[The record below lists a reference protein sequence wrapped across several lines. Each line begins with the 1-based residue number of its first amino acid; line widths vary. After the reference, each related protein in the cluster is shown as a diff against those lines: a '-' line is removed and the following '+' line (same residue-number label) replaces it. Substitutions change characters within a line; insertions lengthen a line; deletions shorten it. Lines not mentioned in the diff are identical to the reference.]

1 MSGASN
7 NTHKRLFLIG
17 LGVLLVVLAFMSVGL
32 GPVKIKFGQIIA
44 LFGSRLGWSAGT
56 VDYAPF
62 TEETLWSILWAVR
75 MPRMLLAILVG
86 AALAVAGAGMQGLF
100 RNPLADP
107 SLIGV
112 SAGAAMGAVT
122 VMVIGKNVLDL
133 LPEWMEPLAI
143 PLSAFIGGIGATFLV
158 YHMSKVEGRTLV
170 ATMLLTGIAVNAL
183 AAAFIGLMMHM
194 SDNRE
199 LRDFVFWS
207 LGRLSDASWKNLGAI
222 APLVLAPL
230 AVYPFYARALNAFLL
245 GESEARHLGIDTQ
258 RAKMTIIFLC
268 AAMVSATVAICG
280 IIGFVGLV
288 VPHLARLRVG
298 PDHRYLLPAS
308 ALLGGS
314 LLLAADLI
322 ARMVNAPAELPI
334 GVVTALLGA
343 PFFMSLLY
351 FSRHRVWA

>member
-1 MSGASN
+1 VNGATK
-7 NTHKRLFLIG
+7 NTRNRLFLTG
-17 LGVLLVVLAFMSVGL
+17 LAVILAVLAFLSVCL
-32 GPVKIKFGQIIA
+32 GPVKIEFGQIIA
-44 LFGSRLGWSAGT
+44 LAVSRLGWSAGA

-75 MPRMLLAILVG
+75 LPRTLLAILVG

-112 SAGAAMGAVT
+112 SAGAAMGAVA
-122 VMVIGKNVLDL
+122 VMVLGKNVLVL
-133 LPEWMEPLAI
+133 LPGWLDPLAVS
-143 PLSAFIGGIGATFLV
+143 LAAFLGGIGATFLV
-158 YHMSKVEGRTLV
+158 YHLSKVEGRTLV

-183 AAAFIGLMMHM
+183 AAAFIGLMMHV

-222 APLVLAPL
+222 APLVLVPL

-258 RAKMTIIFLC
+258 RTKMTIIFLC

-288 VPHLARLRVG
+288 VPHLVRLMVG

-308 ALLGGS
+308 ALLGGA
-314 LLLAADLI
+314 LLLAADLL

-343 PFFMSLLY
+343 PFFLSLLY